1 MSLRSLVLLGVSAS
15 GLLLLPHA
23 AGQDERPPELRTLVD
38 VEVLLP
44 RLDTSLN
51 AQTWGPI
58 FEKLGVS
65 VQFRQAILDDKPA
78 VTERT
83 RGSYRMVKAIGEM
96 DLNGTLKFPDKSFKR
111 SDTAALTEWINELK
125 TYGAQGSPVGKPLWG
140 LKREDFDTL
149 FKDLGA
155 PITAEVEGQDL
166 RAALQRLGL
175 RAKYPV
181 RLKAS
186 AESRLQHAGGH
197 PLRQE
202 VRGFSG
208 GTGLAIALA
217 DYGLGF
223 HPQRTPQ
230 ATLELAVEPLEDIAQ
245 PWPIGWELE
254 AKPPLNE
261 QAPQL
266 FDMITAGFE
275 DLPLQDVLDAAEA
288 ASQTPIII
296 DYERCAA
303 REIDP
308 RTVLVNY
315 PQKKTAWA
323 ILIRSVAGQA
333 RLTREVKVD
342 ESGRI
347 FVYVFPFSP
356 KPAPR

>member
-1 MSLRSLVLLGVSAS
+1 
-15 GLLLLPHA
+15 
-23 AGQDERPPELRTLVD
+23 
-38 VEVLLP
+38 
-44 RLDTSLN
+44 
-51 AQTWGPI
+51 
-58 FEKLGVS
+58 
-65 VQFRQAILDDKPA
+65 
-78 VTERT
+78 
-83 RGSYRMVKAIGEM
+83 VKAVGEM
-96 DLNGTLKFPDKSFKR
+96 DLNGIIKFPGKSFKL

-125 TYGAQGSPVGKPLWG
+125 TYGAQGSPEGKPLWG

-155 PITAEVEGQDL
+155 PIAAVVEGQEL
-166 RAALQRLGL
+166 RGALQKLGL
-175 RAKYPV
+175 PAKYPV
-181 RLKAS
+181 RLQAS
-186 AESRLQHAGGH
+186 AEAWLQNAGAH

-202 VRGFSG
+202 VHGFSG
-208 GTGLAIALA
+208 GTGLAIVLA

-230 ATLELAVEPLEDIAQ
+230 ATLELAVEPLQNIAQ

-266 FDMITAGFE
+266 FNLITAGFE
-275 DLPLQDVLDAAEA
+275 DLPLQDVLDAVEQ

-296 DYERCAA
+296 DYEQCAA

-308 RTVLVNY
+308 RTVQVNF

-342 ESGRI
+342 EAGRI
-347 FVYVFPFSP
+347 FVNVFPFAP
-356 KPAPR
+356 KPASR